1 MQYEDYSLVDLR
13 LLAKDKGI
21 KNVTKLKKQEL
32 IEELKKIESDK
43 KELIKEEK
51 LGKKQKLKIKNS
63 LLLL

>member
-32 IEELKKIESDK
+32 IDQIKKSRR
-43 KELIKEEK
+43 L
-51 LGKKQKLKIKNS
+51 QR
-63 LLLL
+63 